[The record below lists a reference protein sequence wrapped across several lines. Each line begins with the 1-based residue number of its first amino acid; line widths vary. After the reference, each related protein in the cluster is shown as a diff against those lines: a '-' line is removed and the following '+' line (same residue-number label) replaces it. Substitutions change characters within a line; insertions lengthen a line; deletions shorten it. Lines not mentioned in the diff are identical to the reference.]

1 MAKTRLFVIRHGRTM
16 FNTIGR
22 AQGWS
27 DTPLTAQGEKG
38 IEALGIGLRLVW
50 TLLEPIPVIQVV
62 PFRPWGSYLINWV

>member
-27 DTPLTAQGEKG
+27 ETPMTEEGDVCIKH
-38 IEALGIGLRLVW
+38 LGNG
-50 TLLEPIPVIQVV
+50 
-62 PFRPWGSYLINWV
+62 